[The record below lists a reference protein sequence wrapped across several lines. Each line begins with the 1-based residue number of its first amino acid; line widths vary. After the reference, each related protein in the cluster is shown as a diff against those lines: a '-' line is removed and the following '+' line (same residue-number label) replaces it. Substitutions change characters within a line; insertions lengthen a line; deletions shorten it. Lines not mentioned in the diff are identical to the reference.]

1 MSEHPIL
8 KNLNN
13 TILYFIVWLFIMIS
27 YQLNLTLGIGLEL
40 KYSLSDNLIF
50 NIILLGLGLSYWYSA
65 KYISFENYSVTK
77 IFLSHI
83 FGGIFI
89 SVVWLAAGYF
99 LISSIVTIDKTYS
112 DFFWDTLPWRF
123 LIGVFF
129 YFLATAFYY
138 LVIYYTSYQERTV
151 KEAELKNLV
160 TQAEL
165 KSLKF
170 QINPHFI
177 FNSLNSM
184 SALTVINPEKARG
197 MILKLADFLRYTLA
211 SNEKQT
217 TNLSEELKNIRLYLE
232 IEKIR
237 FEDKFDF
244 TEDIESECLRVKVP
258 SMILQPLF
266 ENAIKHA
273 VYEAL
278 EKVTLKLTAQI
289 KDQFMI
295 IKVENNFESGL
306 VARTG
311 TGIGLSNIKNRL
323 ELFYNQKDLINIKKE
338 NNLFSVVIYIPL
350 DADAK
355 VQLSDKPVF
364 KQNVRVDYENN
375 NNR

>member
-1 MSEHPIL
+1 MSAHPIL
-8 KNLNN
+8 KNTKNL
-13 TILYFIVWLFIMIS
+13 ILYLIVWFGIIAS
-27 YQLNLTLGIGLEL
+27 YQAVLTFGIRLEL
-40 KYSLSDNLIF
+40 KYALADNLIS
-50 NIILLGLGLSYWYSA
+50 NILLLGLGLSFWYSA
-65 KYISFENYSVTK
+65 KYISFESNSVIK

-89 SVVWLAAGYF
+89 SVLWLVISYY
-99 LISSIVTIDKTYS
+99 LINSLVTIDEVYS
-112 DFFWDTLPWRF
+112 EFFLNTLPWKF
-123 LIGVFF
+123 LIGVLY
-129 YFLATAFYY
+129 YFLVTAFYY
-138 LVIYYTSYQERTV
+138 LVIYYSSYQERII

-184 SALTVINPEKARG
+184 SALTVINPDKARS

-211 SNEKQT
+211 SNERQT

-237 FEDKFDF
+237 FEDKFEF
-244 TEDIESECLRVKVP
+244 AEDIENECLRIKVP

-278 EKVTLKLTAQI
+278 EKVTLNISARI
-289 KDQFMI
+289 KNGFMEI
-295 IKVENNFESGL
+295 RVENNFDGNVSGKS
-306 VARTG
+306 G
-311 TGIGLSNIKNRL
+311 TGIGLTNIKNRL
-323 ELFYNQKDLINIKKE
+323 ELIYNSKNLIDIRKEKNIFAVS
-338 NNLFSVVIYIPL
+338 LYIPI
-350 DADAK
+350 
-355 VQLSDKPVF
+355 
-364 KQNVRVDYENN
+364 N
-375 NNR
+375 

>member
-1 MSEHPIL
+1 MSAHPIL
-8 KNLNN
+8 KNTKNL
-13 TILYFIVWLFIMIS
+13 ILYLIVWFGIIAS
-27 YQLNLTLGIGLEL
+27 YQAVLTFGIRLEL
-40 KYSLSDNLIF
+40 KYALADNLIS
-50 NIILLGLGLSYWYSA
+50 NILLLGLGLSFWYSA
-65 KYISFENYSVTK
+65 KYISFENNSVIK

-89 SVVWLAAGYF
+89 SVLWLVISYY
-99 LISSIVTIDKTYS
+99 LINSLVTIDEVYS
-112 DFFWDTLPWRF
+112 EFFLNTLPWKF
-123 LIGVFF
+123 LIGVLY
-129 YFLATAFYY
+129 YFLVTAFYY
-138 LVIYYTSYQERTV
+138 LVIYYSSYQERII

-184 SALTVINPEKARG
+184 SALTVINPDKARS

-211 SNEKQT
+211 SNERQT

-237 FEDKFDF
+237 FEDKFEF
-244 TEDIESECLRVKVP
+244 AEDIENECLRIKVP

-278 EKVTLKLTAQI
+278 EKVTLNISARI
-289 KDQFMI
+289 KNGFMEI
-295 IKVENNFESGL
+295 RVENNFDGNVSGKS
-306 VARTG
+306 G
-311 TGIGLSNIKNRL
+311 TGIGLTNIKNRL
-323 ELFYNQKDLINIKKE
+323 ELIYNSKNLIDIRKEKNIFAVS
-338 NNLFSVVIYIPL
+338 LYIPI
-350 DADAK
+350 
-355 VQLSDKPVF
+355 
-364 KQNVRVDYENN
+364 N
-375 NNR
+375 